1 MIGRNESAKML
12 ESKISKVKIVAD
24 DQLKRVSLA
33 FGKDKDELKLRGDMQ
48 KKFTKKLKN
57 VSMYEDSTLK
67 RLKKSYVDT
76 MVKKKEIHDRLNY
89 IEKVSASINETG

>member
-67 RLKKSYVDT
+67 RFKKSYVDT

-89 IEKVSASINETG
+89 IEKVSASIN